1 MKALVL
7 LYLIALV
14 SLFTGCAS
22 VQNAGTAEYTV
33 RPFLDAGGSVH
44 CCEIRV
50 VNGKEIALL
59 EAHVAKQGDN
69 YTVDLKEQGVVA
81 FEGQRIAA
89 GAMQAAIDAAAK
101 AATAATAANLTPML
115 APMIPGLRV
124 PQ

>member
-1 MKALVL
+1 MKTIIL
-7 LYLIALV
+7 LSIIALV
-14 SLFTGCAS
+14 SLAGCAS

-33 RPFLDAGGSVH
+33 RPFLGAGGSVH

-50 VNGKEIALL
+50 VNGKEIAQL
-59 EAHVAKQGDN
+59 EAHVSKQGDN
-69 YTVDLKEQGVVA
+69 YTVDLKEQGVIA

-89 GAMQAAIDAAAK
+89 GALQAAIDAAVKAAV
-101 AATAATAANLTPML
+101 AATATNLTPTL